1 MQFLYL
7 KPVMIRDILGYK
19 CQNNLNWF
27 VSTVNY
33 LLKSE
38 TAIIAVYQGKLLLY

>member
-7 KPVMIRDILGYK
+7 NPVMIRDILGYK
-19 CQNNLNWF
+19 YQNNLNWF

-33 LLKSE
+33 LKSE
-38 TAIIAVYQGKLLLY
+38 TAIIAVNQGKLLLY